1 MRIPWQGRWLAIA
14 ALGGMACGLALG
26 CGREEPAS
34 EAEVGSGQE
43 PPAVAVGTSMIECAV
58 RSLSGGQV
66 AVHRLGP
73 PGQCPGH
80 FDLTPG
86 DFEAIVRSRLLLRH
100 DYQGYLD
107 EKLQGVA
114 RGRRIGVLVTAG
126 AQTMPANYVD
136 LCRQVA
142 DEMSSVFPALAPTV
156 SAKLAEAELTADRIA
171 ADALRQAAP
180 LASMPIVASN
190 FQKEFC
196 EWLGL
201 RVVGEFDLA
210 DEMSLK
216 DLERLVRAG
225 REGGAVAVVANL
237 QRGEREGRPI
247 AERLGV
253 PLVVLSNF
261 PLEPAEPVG
270 YRDLVAGNVQMLLA
284 GCGHGADR

>member
-1 MRIPWQGRWLAIA
+1 MEILPKGRWLAVTV
-14 ALGGMACGLALG
+14 LGAVACGLACG

-34 EAEVGSGQE
+34 KAEITARQE

-58 RSLSGGQV
+58 RSLSGGHV
-66 AVHRLGP
+66 VVHRLGP

-114 RGRRIGVLVTAG
+114 RGRRIGVMATAG
-126 AQTMPANYVD
+126 AQTIPANYVD

-142 DEMSSVFPALAPTV
+142 DEMSSAFPALAPALDARMAEV
-156 SAKLAEAELTADRIA
+156 ELAADRIG
-171 ADALRQAAP
+171 ADALQQAAP
-180 LASMPIVASN
+180 LASVPVVASS

-201 RVVGEFDLA
+201 RVVGQFDLA

-225 REGGAVAVVANL
+225 REGQAVAVVANL

-261 PLEPAEPVG
+261 PLQPAEPDG
-270 YRDLVAGNVQMLLA
+270 YRRLVAGNVQKLLA
-284 GCGHGADR
+284 GCRHGGDR